1 MTHNND
7 ELLQYA
13 IDNGII
19 DLQNVQQQIE
29 MKKRQKILN
38 AHPYDIVYNEKRGRW
53 FTRFKV
59 DGVLTQR
66 HRGSREELES
76 LIVEFY
82 LNGEKFD
89 DSKSDEENAIPFQKA
104 HDRWEQVQE
113 EYGKEPN
120 TLYRYHS
127 DWNRFF
133 LGTEFAKK
141 NILTMTSYD
150 IESFMINTIKEK
162 RLKRQAGIDL
172 FGYIKGV
179 FYTAVI
185 DRVIPKDEN
194 PCDLVDKKRFRKY
207 YNRDKKSIDE
217 RTLSISEIQK
227 LVERLNKDV
236 TERPTCLSPYGVRL
250 ALLTGMRSGEICGL
264 RWSHISDCDILICE
278 SEKYN
283 QKTKAYY
290 NSDTKTE
297 KDRTMPITKELK
309 DFFDDMKRLQ
319 EKYGSTE
326 DFVISVGEKKLHTR
340 NLSDYMIKA
349 SKKLGFSVSK
359 NIHAIRRTF
368 NSYLRQ
374 DGTSAIL
381 AGSIIGNTAAV
392 NDKHY
397 TYDICDLDT
406 KHKLVT
412 GVEDKMLANCKFA

>member
-1 MTHNND
+1 M
-7 ELLQYA
+7 QYA

-207 YNRDKKSIDE
+207 YNRDKKSINE

-283 QKTKAYY
+283 QRTKTYY

-309 DFFDDMKRLQ
+309 DFFDDMKKLQ
-319 EKYGSTE
+319 ERYGSTE
-326 DFVISVGEKKLHTR
+326 DFVISVGKKKLHTR

-349 SKKLGFSVSK
+349 SKKLGFNVSK

-406 KHKLVT
+406 KHKLVA
-412 GVEDKMLANCKFA
+412 GVENKMLANCKFA

>member
-1 MTHNND
+1 LTNNKD

-59 DGVLTQR
+59 DGELTQR

-227 LVERLNKDV
+227 LVERINKDV

-283 QKTKAYY
+283 QRTKTYY

-309 DFFDDMKRLQ
+309 YFFNDMRRLQ
-319 EKYGSTE
+319 ERYGSTE

-349 SKKLGFSVSK
+349 SKKLGFNVSK

-406 KHKLVT
+406 KHKLVA

>member
-1 MTHNND
+1 MTNNKD

-283 QKTKAYY
+283 QRTKTYY

-309 DFFDDMKRLQ
+309 DFFDDMKKLQ
-319 EKYGSTE
+319 ERYGRTE
-326 DFVISVGEKKLHTR
+326 DFVISVGKKKLHTR

-349 SKKLGFSVSK
+349 SKKLGFNVSK

>member
-1 MTHNND
+1 
-7 ELLQYA
+7 
-13 IDNGII
+13 
-19 DLQNVQQQIE
+19 

-283 QKTKAYY
+283 QRTKTYY

-309 DFFDDMKRLQ
+309 DFFNDMRRLQ
-319 EKYGSTE
+319 ERYGSTE

-349 SKKLGFSVSK
+349 SKKLGFNVSK

>member
-1 MTHNND
+1 M
-7 ELLQYA
+7 QYA

-38 AHPYDIVYNEKRGRW
+38 AHPYDIIYNEKRGRW

-207 YNRDKKSIDE
+207 YNRDKKPIDE
-217 RTLSISEIQK
+217 RTLSIPEIQK

-283 QKTKAYY
+283 QKTKTYY

-309 DFFDDMKRLQ
+309 DFFNDMRRLQ
-319 EKYGSTE
+319 ERYGSTE

-349 SKKLGFSVSK
+349 SKKLGFNVSK

>member
-1 MTHNND
+1 MTNNKD

-38 AHPYDIVYNEKRGRW
+38 AHPYDIIYNEKRGRW

-283 QKTKAYY
+283 QRTKTYY
-290 NSDTKTE
+290 NSETKTE

-309 DFFDDMKRLQ
+309 DFFDDMKKLQ
-319 EKYGSTE
+319 ERYGRTE
-326 DFVISVGEKKLHTR
+326 DFVISVGKKKLHTR

-349 SKKLGFSVSK
+349 SKKLGFNVSK

-406 KHKLVT
+406 KHKLVA
-412 GVEDKMLANCKFA
+412 GVENKMLANCKFA

>member
-1 MTHNND
+1 MTNNKD

-207 YNRDKKSIDE
+207 YNRDKKSINE

-283 QKTKAYY
+283 QRTKTYY

-309 DFFDDMKRLQ
+309 DFFDDMKKLQ
-319 EKYGSTE
+319 ERYGSTE
-326 DFVISVGEKKLHTR
+326 DFVISVGKKKLHTR

-349 SKKLGFSVSK
+349 SKKLGFNVSK

-406 KHKLVT
+406 KHKLVA
-412 GVEDKMLANCKFA
+412 GVENKMLANCKFA

>member
-1 MTHNND
+1 MTNNKD

-283 QKTKAYY
+283 QKTKTYY

-309 DFFDDMKRLQ
+309 DFFDDMKKLQ
-319 EKYGSTE
+319 ERYGSTE
-326 DFVISVGEKKLHTR
+326 DFVISVGKKKLHTR

-349 SKKLGFSVSK
+349 SKKLGFNVSK

-406 KHKLVT
+406 KHKLVA
-412 GVEDKMLANCKFA
+412 GVENKMLANCKFA

>member
-1 MTHNND
+1 MTNNKD

-283 QKTKAYY
+283 QRTKTYY

-309 DFFDDMKRLQ
+309 DFFDDMKKLQ
-319 EKYGSTE
+319 ERYGRTE
-326 DFVISVGEKKLHTR
+326 DFVISVGKKKLHTR

-349 SKKLGFSVSK
+349 SKKLGFNVSK

-406 KHKLVT
+406 KHKLVA
-412 GVEDKMLANCKFA
+412 GVENKMLANCKFA

>member
-1 MTHNND
+1 MTNNKD

-59 DGVLTQR
+59 DGELTQR

-227 LVERLNKDV
+227 LVERINKDV

-283 QKTKAYY
+283 QRTKTYY

-309 DFFDDMKRLQ
+309 YFFNDMRRLQ
-319 EKYGSTE
+319 ERYGSTE

-349 SKKLGFSVSK
+349 SKKLGFNVSK

-406 KHKLVT
+406 KHKLVA

>member
-1 MTHNND
+1 
-7 ELLQYA
+7 
-13 IDNGII
+13 
-19 DLQNVQQQIE
+19 

-207 YNRDKKSIDE
+207 YNRDKKSINE

-283 QKTKAYY
+283 QRTKTYY

-309 DFFDDMKRLQ
+309 DFFDDMKKLQ
-319 EKYGSTE
+319 ERYGSTE
-326 DFVISVGEKKLHTR
+326 DFVISVGKKKLHTR

-349 SKKLGFSVSK
+349 SKKLGFNVSK

-406 KHKLVT
+406 KHKLVA
-412 GVEDKMLANCKFA
+412 GVENKMLANCKFA

>member
-1 MTHNND
+1 MTNNKD

-207 YNRDKKSIDE
+207 YNRDKKSINE

-283 QKTKAYY
+283 QKTKTYY

-297 KDRTMPITKELK
+297 KDRIMPITKELK
-309 DFFDDMKRLQ
+309 DFFDDMKKLQ
-319 EKYGSTE
+319 ERYGSTE
-326 DFVISVGEKKLHTR
+326 DFVISVGKKKLHTR

-349 SKKLGFSVSK
+349 SKKLGFNVSK

-406 KHKLVT
+406 KHKLVA
-412 GVEDKMLANCKFA
+412 GVENKMLANCKFA

>member
-1 MTHNND
+1 
-7 ELLQYA
+7 
-13 IDNGII
+13 
-19 DLQNVQQQIE
+19 

-207 YNRDKKSIDE
+207 YNRDKKSIDA

-250 ALLTGMRSGEICGL
+250 ALLTGMRSGEVCGL

>member
-1 MTHNND
+1 MTNNKD

-283 QKTKAYY
+283 QRTKTYY

-309 DFFDDMKRLQ
+309 DFFDDMKKLQ
-319 EKYGSTE
+319 ERYGSTE
-326 DFVISVGEKKLHTR
+326 DFVISVGKKKLHTR

-349 SKKLGFSVSK
+349 SKKLGFNVSK

-406 KHKLVT
+406 KHKLVA
-412 GVEDKMLANCKFA
+412 GVENKMLANCKFA